1 MTGTLPPTERA
12 RAELAAL
19 FPLRDGIA
27 FRAGALRA
35 EQASAP
41 QSRRERLD
49 ARALRFE
56 RLVRLLETRIRLAAE
71 VLAGGG
77 VTARPTDALSE
88 PNPS

>member
-1 MTGTLPPTERA
+1 MTASAHTTERA

-19 FPLRDGIA
+19 FPLRDEIA

-56 RLVRLLETRIRLAAE
+56 RLVRLLDTRIRLAAE
-71 VLAGGG
+71 VLARGG
-77 VTARPTDALSE
+77 VSARPPAALCDPDAS
-88 PNPS
+88 

>member
-1 MTGTLPPTERA
+1 MIGTLPTTERA

-56 RLVRLLETRIRLAAE
+56 RLVRLLDTRIRLAAE
-71 VLAGGG
+71 VLAMGG
-77 VTARPTDALSE
+77 VSARRPAALSDLDA
-88 PNPS
+88 S